1 MCDTRLLVAAMFLFA
16 ATYVLA
22 DGEALVF
29 KGYYKNLLMQSRSA
43 FPQAENYTLNLN
55 RLRLEVRGRPAD
67 WLGFE
72 VQYDNE
78 ALLGSYLDT
87 VQFAQLKAT
96 RPATYRDMESNYVDN
111 QSLLLRHRVHRSFVR
126 LNTAAVD
133 ATLGRQ
139 RIAWGSGRMWN
150 PTDLFNP
157 YNPAQTER
165 DERTGVDAALV
176 EKNFSALSR
185 LSLAYAPQRN
195 ASASRAVRYRTNF
208 ANTDVAWMVG
218 ELRNTRIA
226 GFEFAGR
233 IGDAGVYGEVA
244 HTRPETKDAFTRGVL
259 GAEYAF
265 ANTLTLGAEFYW
277 NGEGTAQRSGYD
289 FARLFAGE
297 IQNVAQHYTGAH
309 LRYDVTPLL
318 RLENHLIL
326 NHDDASLFFAPS
338 LVYSLTSDWDA
349 TAGVQLFSGDT
360 DSEYGRFHNVYYAYL
375 QRFF

>member
-1 MCDTRLLVAAMFLFA
+1 MCDTRLVATTIFFFIT
-16 ATYVLA
+16 TYALA
-22 DGEALVF
+22 DDGAVMF
-29 KGYYKNLLMQSRSA
+29 KGYYKNLFMQSRTV
-43 FPQAENYTLNLN
+43 FPQAENYTLDLN

-67 WLGFE
+67 WLVYE

-87 VQFAQLKAT
+87 AQFAQLKAA
-96 RPATYRDMESNYVDN
+96 RPATYWDLEENYLDQ
-111 QSLLLRHRVHRSFVR
+111 QSLLLRHRVHRSFVS
-126 LNTAAVD
+126 LNTATVD

-157 YNPAQTER
+157 YNPAQIER
-165 DERTGVDAALV
+165 DERTGVDAVLV

-195 ASASRAVRYRTNF
+195 APASRALRYRTNF
-208 ANTDVAWMVG
+208 ANTDMAWMAG
-218 ELRNTRIA
+218 EFRNTRIA
-226 GFEFAGR
+226 GFEFTGR
-233 IGDAGVYGEVA
+233 IGDTGVYGEVA
-244 HTRPETKDAFTRGVL
+244 HSRPDARDAFIRGVL

-265 ANTLTLGAEFYW
+265 ENTLTLGAEYYW
-277 NGEGTAQRSGYD
+277 NGEGTTQRSSYD

-297 IQNVAQHYTGAH
+297 IQNVAKHYTGAH

-318 RLENHLIL
+318 RSENHLII
-326 NHDDASLFFAPS
+326 NHDDASRLLAS
-338 LVYSLTSDWDA
+338 SIVYSLTSDWDA
-349 TAGVQLFSGDT
+349 TVGVQLFSGDT